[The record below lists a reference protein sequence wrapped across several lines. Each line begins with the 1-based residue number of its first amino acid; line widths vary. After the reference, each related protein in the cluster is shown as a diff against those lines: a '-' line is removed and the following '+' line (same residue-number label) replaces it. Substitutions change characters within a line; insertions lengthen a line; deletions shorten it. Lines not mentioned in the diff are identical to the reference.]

1 MQHIADNIEFTI
13 IDDKTL
19 SYDKEELFPPKNSL
33 AQKELIDSGQRGLYD
48 VVQRDSYIE
57 ERFVDRLRGDEN
69 NVVFYFKFPPKF
81 KINFPK
87 IIGNYNPDW
96 GIVCRNGNG
105 NHTLQLVRETK
116 GTTNLDN
123 LRFAKEPLKIKCAE
137 KHFKAVG
144 IDYRVIDG
152 REFNWWASA
161 SASANADMEMQSTIF

>member
-1 MQHIADNIEFTI
+1 M
-13 IDDKTL
+13 L
-19 SYDKEELFPPKNSL
+19 SYYKEELFPPKNSL
-33 AQKELIDSGQRGLYD
+33 AQKELIDSGKRGLYD
-48 VVQRDSYIE
+48 VVQRDSDIE
-57 ERFVDRLRGDEN
+57 ERFVTRLRGDEN

-96 GIVCRNGNG
+96 GIVRSDRNG

-137 KHFKAVG
+137 KHFKAIG

-152 REFNWWASA
+152 TETNWWARA
-161 SASANADMEMQSTIF
+161 STTVDEQQQFPNLNST